1 MADEETTNNWT
12 GMADEIMNIMPS
24 VSRIQVCFIL
34 RTDML
39 LGSW

>member
-1 MADEETTNNWT
+1 MADEEATNSWN
-12 GMADEIMNIMPS
+12 GKADEIMNIVPS

-34 RTDML
+34 YTNML